1 MIRTIF
7 ISILMMAVSS
17 LAAQDNQR
25 QVEAQQRLMD
35 IAKEVWKC
43 FPTEC
48 FLTSMGDLRLFMFD
62 IKAPKER
69 FRPSLLDSLNVAFAE
84 AVPTATYASVMK
96 CGEKY
101 FDEDTVSYTL
111 TWDKIEPNRTVLQP
125 ALMDRH
131 YLPSTTEAVSK
142 KAYIHYNT
150 EVCFDNYNDSISL
163 HVWLHRK
170 NELKGHYDIA
180 GFDSLLAEVKSK
192 YPSTRQKVKFPDDPS
207 SKGEKYVITCNAD
220 SVLQVLSQY
229 AIQNYWYEDRP
240 MIAIDYILEWNDVV
254 QAQKL
259 YLYLFTSEHRFCDRL
274 IELVVCGGKLLL
286 LDLEN
291 QHDYEY
297 PEKFISSNRYSLS
310 FYPPMDWIKILE
322 PELYQRDLEERL
334 ARRNAPKPTP
344 PQRPTYLSDW
354 EEAKRTEYLTQ
365 KAKEV
370 MLTFG
375 PDWYQEPMKV
385 NISEL
390 KEFDIHMM
398 GKREQTIPHFGRK
411 YYTVTFRYDRK
422 KEPDWTYAAK
432 VDIWED
438 DGEPFSI
445 IYGDSYG
452 FGSLST
458 PYTEWIKE
466 EERDKYIKKYEDLG
480 TVVDRMLGR

>member
-17 LAAQDNQR
+17 LAAQDKQR

-35 IAKEVWKC
+35 MAKEVWKC

-96 CGEKY
+96 CGDKY

-240 MIAIDYILEWNDVV
+240 MIAIDYVRESNDEAL
-254 QAQKL
+254 QPQQL
-259 YLYLFTSEHRFCDRL
+259 CLYLFTAEHRVGDRM
-274 IELVVCGGKLLL
+274 IELVVCDGKLLL

-291 QHDYEY
+291 LHDYKGIEIF
-297 PEKFISSNRYSLS
+297 PA
-310 FYPPMDWIKILE
+310 PPMGWISKLE
-322 PELYQRDLEERL
+322 PELYQRDQEERL
-334 ARRNAPKPTP
+334 ARRNAPK
-344 PQRPTYLSDW
+344 
-354 EEAKRTEYLTQ
+354 
-365 KAKEV
+365 
-370 MLTFG
+370 
-375 PDWYQEPMKV
+375 
-385 NISEL
+385 
-390 KEFDIHMM
+390 
-398 GKREQTIPHFGRK
+398 FGR
-411 YYTVTFRYDRK
+411 
-422 KEPDWTYAAK
+422 
-432 VDIWED
+432 
-438 DGEPFSI
+438 
-445 IYGDSYG
+445 
-452 FGSLST
+452 
-458 PYTEWIKE
+458 
-466 EERDKYIKKYEDLG
+466 
-480 TVVDRMLGR
+480 